1 MSEEAAEFGAL
12 ADELLA
18 AGHVDQLVG
27 QLGDPEL
34 AELWD
39 DPGVVGAVAE
49 AHGRH
54 LASSPLMD
62 VAVLRSDGSA
72 LVLDVPGGSGPA
84 CMVTGDRIEV
94 DGTARDLRSADR
106 LVLLVDGVARRVDLG
121 LLALAAADGFDPGLS
136 LTRVTG
142 SVPLHATELLDV
154 DAATLISRVARF
166 VAHELVGV
174 AEGALDLACAHVRDR
189 RQFGVPIGSFQAV
202 RHRLAEAHV
211 QVTAAR
217 ELLAAIPGADTHPDT
232 DPDTHPDTEVL
243 VLKASA
249 GFAAQ
254 TAVAAAQQVC
264 GGMGFTEEFGLHRFV
279 RRALM
284 LDSLLVGC
292 EDAEEALGR
301 LALAGRV
308 LPDRQVV
315 LL

>member
-18 AGHVDQLVG
+18 AGRVDELVA
-27 QLGDPEL
+27 QLGDPDLVEM
-34 AELWD
+34 WD

-49 AHGRH
+49 SHGRH
-54 LASSPLMD
+54 LASSSLMD
-62 VAVLRSDGSA
+62 VAVLRSSGSA
-72 LVLDVPGGSGPA
+72 LVLDVPGGSGA
-84 CMVTGDRIEV
+84 ASAITGDRIGV
-94 DGTARDLRSADR
+94 DGIARDLGSADS
-106 LVLLVDGVARRVDLG
+106 LVLLVDGAARRVDLG
-121 LLALAAADGFDPGLS
+121 RLALAAVDGFDQGLS

-142 SVPLHATELLDV
+142 SAPLDATELLDV
-154 DAATLISRVARF
+154 DAATLVSRVARF

-189 RQFGVPIGSFQAV
+189 RQFGVPIGSFQSV

-217 ELLAAIPGADTHPDT
+217 ELLAAVPDADTDT
-232 DPDTHPDTEVL
+232 QVL

-279 RRALM
+279 RRALT
-284 LDSLLVGC
+284 LDSLLVGS